1 MARNHEY
8 KTRSETL
15 PRSQDDEVTE
25 LSLLMPSW
33 QVRALEQAA
42 HSEGISMGQY
52 ARRALQQALN
62 QFVLPR
68 RGINPCN

>member
-1 MARNHEY
+1 MSRNHEY

-15 PRSQDDEVTE
+15 PCSLEEEVTE

-33 QVRALEQAA
+33 QMRALEQAA

-52 ARRALQQALN
+52 ARRALQQALS
-62 QFVLPR
+62 QFVVTR
-68 RGINPCN
+68 RNINPCN